1 MYSGMF
7 KNKEKT
13 RISKEF
19 ITIYFAFLDFLK
31 TFIYSD
37 EKLKLFNYFYNR
49 NLLLKK
55 ANPSFFVKK
64 WYESITINYYKEI
77 LEDNI
82 DFFLKKDDYDVE
94 IKSNLN
100 NSLLNQ
106 LHIKERIIECI
117 EDFKE
122 LDETKKNELI
132 NYIKNLTLISILY
145 FKK

>member
-1 MYSGMF
+1 MYTSMF
-7 KNKEKT
+7 KNTEKSK
-13 RISKEF
+13 ISKQF
-19 ITIYFAFLDFLK
+19 LTLYFTFLDFLK

-37 EKLKLFNYFYNR
+37 EKLKLFNYFYNK

-55 ANPSFFVKK
+55 ANPSFFIKK
-64 WYESITINYYKEI
+64 WYESITVNYYKEI

-82 DFFLKKDDYDVE
+82 DFFLNKDDYDVE

-100 NSLLNQ
+100 NPILNQ
-106 LHIKERIIECI
+106 LRIKERIVDCI

>member
-1 MYSGMF
+1 MYTSMF
-7 KNKEKT
+7 KNTEKSK
-13 RISKEF
+13 ISKQF
-19 ITIYFAFLDFLK
+19 LTLYFTFLDFLK

-37 EKLKLFNYFYNR
+37 EKLKLFNYFYNK

-55 ANPSFFVKK
+55 ANPSFFIKK
-64 WYESITINYYKEI
+64 WYESITVNYYKEI

-82 DFFLKKDDYDVE
+82 DFFLNKDDYDVE

-100 NSLLNQ
+100 SPILNQ
-106 LHIKERIIECI
+106 LRIKERIVDCI

-122 LDETKKNELI
+122 LDETKKIELI

>member
-1 MYSGMF
+1 MYTSMF
-7 KNKEKT
+7 KNTEKIK
-13 RISKEF
+13 ISKQF
-19 ITIYFAFLDFLK
+19 LTLYFTFLDFLK

-37 EKLKLFNYFYNR
+37 EKLKLFNYFYNK

-55 ANPSFFVKK
+55 ANPSFFIKK
-64 WYESITINYYKEI
+64 WYESITVNYYKEI

-82 DFFLKKDDYDVE
+82 DFFINKDDYDVE

-100 NSLLNQ
+100 SPILNQ
-106 LHIKERIIECI
+106 LRIKERIVDCI

-122 LDETKKNELI
+122 LDEPKKNELI